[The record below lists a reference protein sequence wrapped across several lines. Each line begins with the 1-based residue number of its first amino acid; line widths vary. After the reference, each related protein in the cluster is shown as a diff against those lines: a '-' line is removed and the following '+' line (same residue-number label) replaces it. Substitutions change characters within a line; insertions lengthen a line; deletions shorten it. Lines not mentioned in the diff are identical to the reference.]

1 MIIKCNDCTSR
12 HYSAH
17 VVLDEVAAEGRQC
30 ALSLCSFNVNDNMD
44 L

>member
-1 MIIKCNDCTSR
+1 MIKCNDRTSR

-17 VVLDEVAAEGRQC
+17 VVLGEVAAEDRQC
-30 ALSLCSFNVNDNMD
+30 ALSLCCLNVYDNMH